1 MQKLFTCLYGSRLY
15 GTQTPTSDLDVKH
28 VYLPDLND
36 LLVGKHLVNKVKK
49 TNTEKNTRNGA
60 DDVDEE
66 FLPVQ
71 VFARD
76 FMMGQTYALELAFAV
91 DGDHADQKLG
101 MAGFTAADDED
112 YRWFQLTGDR
122 KHLPF
127 YKFVR
132 ELRERFLTS
141 NVKALMGY
149 AVNQAS
155 LYSFKG
161 ERLNVVREVRQLLR
175 MTSNAFVSVKLGNC
189 MEEDKQ
195 FATMMRAVAAKYPKY
210 FQETTYD
217 VGDGQM
223 KPCFKLLEKTL
234 PFSDQAGHAMKVVE
248 ALEKRY
254 GTRADAAS
262 ADNVDWKATMHALRV
277 VDEGL
282 QLLETHQMKFPF
294 NQDYVEKL
302 LAVKRGEVDLDLVK
316 AELDEKLTRLKTLEQ
331 TTTLRPH
338 TQEMT
343 KEFELWLA
351 TWMRR
356 FYNV

>member
-1 MQKLFTCLYGSRLY
+1 MMQKLFTCLYGSRLY
-15 GTQTPTSDLDVKH
+15 GTQTPASDLDVKH
-28 VYLPDLND
+28 VYLPTLDD
-36 LLVGKHLVNKVKK
+36 LLVGKHLANKVKK

-76 FMMGQTYALELAFAV
+76 FMLGQTYALELAFAV
-91 DGDHADQKLG
+91 DGTHAGQQVDVMFKQ
-101 MAGFTAADDED
+101 
-112 YRWFQLTGDR
+112 
-122 KHLPF
+122 
-127 YKFVR
+127 FVH
-132 ELRERFLTS
+132 ELREKFLTS

-161 ERLNVVREVRQLLR
+161 ERLNVVREVRTLLR
-175 MTSNAFVSVKLGNC
+175 MTSNAFVSVKLGQC
-189 MEEDKQ
+189 MVEDKQ
-195 FATMMRAVAAKYPKY
+195 FAEMMRAVAAKYPKY

-282 QLLETHQMKFPF
+282 QLLETHQMTFPF
-294 NQDYVEKL
+294 KPDYVEKL
-302 LAVKRGEVDLDLVK
+302 LAVKRGEVDLDVVK
-316 AELDEKLTRLKTLEQ
+316 AELDEKLTQLKTLEQ

-343 KEFELWLA
+343 KEFEQWLA